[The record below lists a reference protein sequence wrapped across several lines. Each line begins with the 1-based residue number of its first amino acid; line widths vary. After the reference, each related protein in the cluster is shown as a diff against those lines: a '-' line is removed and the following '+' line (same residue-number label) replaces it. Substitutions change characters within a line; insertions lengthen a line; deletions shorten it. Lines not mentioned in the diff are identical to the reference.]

1 MGEHMEMTR
10 DNSAVKLMNEM
21 EMFEIFEVFGLWLT
35 EHKGDVLLIS

>member
-10 DNSAVKLMNEM
+10 DNGAVKLMNEM
-21 EMFEIFEVFGLWLT
+21 EMFEMFGLCLT